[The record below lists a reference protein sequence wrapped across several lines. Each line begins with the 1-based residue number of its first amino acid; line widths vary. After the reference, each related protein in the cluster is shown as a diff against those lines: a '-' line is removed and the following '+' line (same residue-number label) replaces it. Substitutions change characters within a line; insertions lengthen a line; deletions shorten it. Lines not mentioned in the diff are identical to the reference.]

1 MDRVIPVLLTMLQ
14 KIKNYIKTKQQ
25 ERADKAEEKR
35 KLDYFKSKI
44 NYRAN
49 TLHEKYAKFKHVI
62 FVDHNKVF
70 KFDGFYEIY
79 CDDIKQYF
87 YPFKTIEESTQVFYE
102 RVAPSY
108 TIDNKRE
115 YLLNCIGTTD
125 ILICATDNDID
136 AMMIALKY
144 V

>member
-1 MDRVIPVLLTMLQ
+1 MLQ
-14 KIKNYIKTKQQ
+14 KIKNYFKTRQK
-25 ERADKAEEKR
+25 ERADKAEQQLV
-35 KLDYFKSKI
+35 LDYINSKI
-44 NYRAN
+44 NHRAN
-49 TLHEKYAKFKHVI
+49 TLHEKYSKFKHVI
-62 FVDHNKVF
+62 FVDYNKVF
-70 KFDGFYEIY
+70 DSDGFFDVY

-102 RVAPSY
+102 RVVPSY

-115 YLLNCIGTTD
+115 YILNGIGTTD

-136 AMMIALKY
+136 AMMITLKY